1 MVLPAKADKEDRE
14 GLLRIARD
22 YARHVT
28 ERNPYIRML
37 AVSGSVSR
45 PEHGGTHDDVDFFVV
60 TDKGRV
66 WEGFLG
72 CLLQGWR
79 YCRRLGV
86 PRTFLCFN
94 YLVDEGHPEEIDL
107 SHPDYAREFLQ
118 LEVLTGME
126 VYAELL
132 DYFAPLL
139 GAAEPK
145 LFDQIRARVNGRLD
159 GSTPGVVADT
169 STRRRWSLVYR
180 LLRIPLVVA
189 TKWRE
194 RGRKRYYPGG
204 YIYSNRRVIRS
215 HFRRAWND
223 ATPFQHAWPSAA
235 AFTRVAPSYQEDVVA
250 SPANKHMR
258 SAVREA
264 LEDLMRA
271 GNRVLDVGAGTGV
284 DAIWMA
290 RRGASVLAVDV
301 ASGMVDEMRRRASE
315 AGTGER
321 VAVRQLAVEDLKE
334 LLPTHARRY
343 DIILANFGALNLAG
357 DPGRWVAVVAR
368 LLKHD
373 GHLVVNVM
381 NRWCL
386 PELVAGFLRLR
397 ISFAL
402 RRLRGDPISI
412 GDVSLVATL
421 YTPGAFARMLQSHFR
436 PLSVR
441 GLCVLA
447 LPPALEHIG
456 VARPRLGKLLDAL
469 DRRVGG
475 WPLLRALG
483 DHFLMVLQPKPQPEF
498 ALRTR
503 GSITASPV
511 VADVNEDSAP
521 EVVVA
526 AERLYVTDSQGKA
539 VGDWP
544 RRIGGPMAST
554 PTMMHVGGRVHI
566 CVGSDDNR
574 LHLISFDGKH
584 KAGFPFVTGGDVFS
598 SPWIGDLNGDGSEEI
613 VFGSDDGGIYAL
625 DAAGTPS
632 PGWPVQTAG
641 YVAASPTIAE
651 LNGDRVVVI
660 GSWDGLLYVL
670 DRQGRSIRG
679 WPRDVGFP
687 MWSTAAVAD
696 VDGDGYA
703 EILAVTTRL
712 FALRS
717 DGSTLPGFPVRLGG
731 YAVASPAVGDIDAD
745 GRPEIVVCSD
755 KVYAFRADGRAL
767 PGFPVDVG
775 AYIWASPIIVD
786 IDGDGRPEIVVADF
800 AGKLWIISGDGRLK
814 AGSPLKLGRRIAAT
828 PTAVDLDGD
837 GFMEILV
844 ATWDGRVKLLRT
856 DCPDSATMAPWPA
869 FRGAGAAAPL
879 RTTEVSGAGS
889 IPATPAANIRVKS
902 TPAFGVALRPRVPS
916 HLGVTEVCLDL
927 PQDGSLEGG
936 LLQYKFRGQI
946 HPSPILREDGRYFAL
961 IQPLPFMR
969 SVEFSCELFWEDGSM
984 SRLPAEDNFHFRV
997 GMRGLE
1003 QGPPRQMAKGEARG
1017 FLRTERRKES

>member
-1 MVLPAKADKEDRE
+1 MALATKTDKKDRADF
-14 GLLRIARD
+14 LRIARD
-22 YARHVT
+22 YTRYVT

-45 PEHGGTHDDVDFFVV
+45 PEHDGAHEDVDFFVV

-79 YCRRLGV
+79 FCRRLGV

-94 YLVDEGHPEEIDL
+94 YLVDERHPEEIDL
-107 SHPDYAREFLQ
+107 SHPDYAREFLH
-118 LEVLTGME
+118 LEVLTGIE
-126 VYAELL
+126 VYTELL
-132 DYFAPLL
+132 DHFAALL
-139 GAAEPK
+139 SAAEPK
-145 LFDQIRARVNGRLD
+145 LFDQIRARVRSQLD
-159 GSTPGVVADT
+159 ESTPRAVDCT
-169 STRRRWSLVYR
+169 STQRRWSLTYR
-180 LLRIPLVVA
+180 LLKIPLVVA

-194 RGRKRYYPGG
+194 RGRKRNYPGG

-223 ATPFQHAWPSAA
+223 ATPFQHARPSAT

-250 SPANKHMR
+250 SPANRHMR
-258 SAVREA
+258 SAVHEA
-264 LEDLMRA
+264 LGDLIRA
-271 GNRVLDVGAGTGV
+271 GDCVLDVGAGTGV

-301 ASGMVDEMRRRASE
+301 ASGMVDEMRRRTSE
-315 AGTGER
+315 AGAQER

-334 LLPTHARRY
+334 LLPMHARRY
-343 DIILANFGALNLAG
+343 DIVLANFGALNLAG

-397 ISFAL
+397 IAFAL

-421 YTPGAFARMLQSHFR
+421 YTPGAFARRLQSHFR
-436 PLSVR
+436 PLWVR

-456 VARPRLGKLLDAL
+456 VARPRLGRLLDAL
-469 DRRVGG
+469 DRRVGR
-475 WPLLRALG
+475 WPLLRSLG
-483 DHFLMVLQPKPQPEF
+483 DHFLMVLQPRPQPQF

-503 GSITASPV
+503 GPITASPV

-526 AERLYVTDSQGKA
+526 AERLYVTDSRGKA

-554 PTMMHVGGRVHI
+554 PTIAHVGGKVHI

-574 LHLISFDGKH
+574 LHLIAFDGKR
-584 KAGFPFVTGGDVFS
+584 KAGFPVVTGGDVFS
-598 SPWIGDLNGDGSEEI
+598 SPWIGDLNGDGTEEI

-625 DAAGTPS
+625 DAAGTLS
-632 PGWPVQTAG
+632 PGWPVRTAG

-660 GSWDGLLYVL
+660 GSWDGLLYAV

-696 VDGDGYA
+696 VDGDGYG

-717 DGSTLPGFPVRLGG
+717 DGSNLPGFPVRLGG

-745 GRPEIVVCSD
+745 GSPEIVVCSD
-755 KVYAFRADGRAL
+755 KVYAFRPDGRAL

-786 IDGDGRPEIVVADF
+786 VDGDGHPEIVVADF
-800 AGKLWIISGDGRLK
+800 AGKLWIISGEGRLK

-828 PTAVDLDGD
+828 PTAVDLDDD
-837 GFMEILV
+837 GFVEILV
-844 ATWDGRVKLLRT
+844 ATWDGHVTLLRT
-856 DCPDSATMAPWPA
+856 DCPDSATMAPWPV
-869 FRGAGAAAPL
+869 FRGPGVAAPL
-879 RTTEVSGAGS
+879 RALEASPVWNVA
-889 IPATPAANIRVKS
+889 ATPPARMRVRP
-902 TPAFGVALRPRVPS
+902 TPAFGVELRPRVPS

-927 PQDGSLEGG
+927 PQDDSLEGG
-936 LLQYKFRGQI
+936 LLQYSFGGQL
-946 HPSPILREDGRYFAL
+946 HPSPILRDNGHYFAL
-961 IQPLPFMR
+961 IQPLPFLK

-984 SRLPAEDNFHFRV
+984 SPAA
-997 GMRGLE
+997 
-1003 QGPPRQMAKGEARG
+1003 Q
-1017 FLRTERRKES
+1017 